1 VADEP
6 DSTFV
11 RGRPREVAI
20 EGACPYCG
28 EGGLVMRSLPLEIP
42 YFGGALQTTVLCTA
56 CTYRYADLVLDK
68 EGDPVRYEFRAEAAE
83 DLSARVVRSASATIR
98 VPELRV
104 AIEPGPRADAFVS
117 NVEGVLHR
125 IRDVAASLTR
135 SAENPAARRKAE
147 VLLASIDRMIG
158 GTEPFTVIL
167 EDPTGNSAI
176 LHDRATKRVLTAA
189 QAKKLKRPVPEFT
202 ISR

>member
-1 VADEP
+1 
-6 DSTFV
+6 
-11 RGRPREVAI
+11 
-20 EGACPYCG
+20 
-28 EGGLVMRSLPLEIP
+28 
-42 YFGGALQTTVLCTA
+42 
-56 CTYRYADLVLDK
+56 
-68 EGDPVRYEFRAEAAE
+68 VRYEFRAEAAE